1 MPSSLVYELI
11 LNLVEAGEFE
21 KAEALF
27 HNRFFPR
34 EEGGINVRQV
44 WLEARVQRSTSLARN
59 GQCAEAVGI
68 VDHLDA
74 QVPELPFT
82 QDGLEPFLRSA
93 RFAYLIGSIYKVCGA
108 TEKSRVS
115 FERSAQQSGLE
126 SAVWSWKASKEL
138 PDFDESAAKQ
148 KLNDIL
154 ERSNNDGERSAW
166 WLYNRAM
173 LDSSV
178 GNDQQAQKEFREA
191 LLAPDHLMSY
201 HLTRLAVS
209 SNPQGN

>member
-1 MPSSLVYELI
+1 MI

-34 EEGGINVRQV
+34 EEGGINVREV
-44 WLEARVQRSTSLARN
+44 WLELEVQRATSFARR
-59 GQCAEAVGI
+59 GRCAEAVGL
-68 VDHLDA
+68 VDHLA
-74 QVPELPFT
+74 EPVPELPFT
-82 QDGLEPFLRSA
+82 HDGLEPFVRSA
-93 RFAYLIGSIYKVCGA
+93 RFSYLIGNVYKVCGVH
-108 TEKSRVS
+108 EKARAS

-126 SAVWSWKASKEL
+126 NAVWSWKASKEL
-138 PDFDESAAKQ
+138 PNFDESAAKQ

-154 ERSNNDGERSAW
+154 ARSNNDGERSAW

-191 LLAPDHLMSY
+191 LLAPDHLMAY

-209 SNPQGN
+209 SNP